1 MSIPSIL
8 ITFHPETVLFEKN
21 EEYVDILLSALNEIN
36 GYQFIIT
43 MPNADTMGNMVREKL
58 SAYITDHPHAIG
70 VESFGTIGYLS
81 CMKYCSFLLGNTSSG
96 FIEAS
101 FFPKYVINLGQRQK
115 GRIVTPNINNIEI
128 NKKEILD
135 AVSNF
140 KQTIFPEYEGIY
152 GNGKTTE
159 KIISILKNL

>member
-1 MSIPSIL
+1 
-8 ITFHPETVLFEKN
+8 
-21 EEYVDILLSALNEIN
+21 
-36 GYQFIIT
+36 
-43 MPNADTMGNMVREKL
+43 
-58 SAYITDHPHAIG
+58 
-70 VESFGTIGYLS
+70 
-81 CMKYCSFLLGNTSSG
+81 MKYCSFLLGNTSSG

-115 GRIVTPNINNIEI
+115 GRIVTPNIKNIEI

-135 AVSNF
+135 AVNNF

-152 GNGKTTE
+152 GNGKAAE